1 MGGSGYMKIRN
12 IDVPVNIWGELE
24 PYLDHFREWKIRGD
38 KFQCTSCFR
47 HEKHASMAVN
57 LENGTWIDSGSP
69 TDLYHKGNF
78 VALLAYL
85 RQEEYQDTEEYLFQA
100 YHIMLE
106 DTERLQL
113 KIDLQQESTVGVTY
127 EWFKD
132 FPQLQ
137 FRHPYL
143 LKRGITK
150 EVQRLFC
157 IGFDREHH
165 AVSLPWFNND
175 KKVINVKF
183 RSILYKQ
190 FFYLQDGQLTRNY
203 VYGLPQAISKGYKA
217 VAIVE
222 SEIDAMSLWTIGIA
236 GVATGHAGINAR
248 QIQLLVNAGIE
259 EVTIMTDADEAGWRF
274 ERILEKE
281 LPKHFITYN
290 TDIFKYGVKDV
301 NDLLLLGKLEECYN
315 NRKFVEVF
323 RWKNGK
329 K

>member
-85 RQEEYQDTEEYLFQA
+85 RQEEYQDTEMYLFQA

-143 LKRGITK
+143 LKRGVTK

-157 IGFDREHH
+157 IGFDKEHE
-165 AVSLPWFNND
+165 AVAMPWFNSD

-183 RSILYKQ
+183 RSIRYKQ

-203 VYGLPQAISKGYKA
+203 VYGLPQCKALGYKD

-222 SEIDAMSLWTIGIA
+222 SEIDCMYLWSNGIPAVAM
-236 GVATGHAGINAR
+236 GHAGINKN
-248 QIQLLVNAGIE
+248 QIQLLLNAGIE
-259 EVTIMTDADEAGWRF
+259 TVTFASDNDEAGERF
-274 ERILEKE
+274 RVEMRKK
-281 LPKHFITYN
+281 LPKLFTCYELEIPYM
-290 TDIFKYGVKDV
+290 YKDV
-301 NDLLLLGKLEECYN
+301 NDIPQRELKQLQENRRLLNISLSIRL
-315 NRKFVEVF
+315 
-323 RWKNGK
+323 
-329 K
+329 

>member
-1 MGGSGYMKIRN
+1 MRIRN
-12 IDVPVNIWGELE
+12 IDVPVNIWAELE
-24 PYLDHFREWKIRGD
+24 PYLDHFGDYRIRGD
-38 KFQCTSCFR
+38 KLQACSPFR
-47 HEKHASMAVN
+47 YERHPSFAVN

-85 RQEEYQDTEEYLFQA
+85 RQEEYQDTEMYLFQA

-106 DTERLQL
+106 DADKLQL
-113 KIDLQQESTVGVTY
+113 KIELQQESTVGVTY

-157 IGFDREHH
+157 IGFDKEHQ
-165 AVSLPWFNND
+165 AVAMPWLNSD

-183 RSILYKQ
+183 RSIIYKQ

-203 VYGLPQAISKGYKA
+203 VYGLPQCKALGYKD

-222 SEIDAMSLWTIGIA
+222 SEIDCMYLWSNGIPAVAM
-236 GVATGHAGINAR
+236 GHAGINKN
-248 QIQLLVNAGIE
+248 QIQLLLNAGIE
-259 EVTIMTDADEAGWRF
+259 TVTFASDNDEAGERF
-274 ERILEKE
+274 RVEMRKK
-281 LPKHFITYN
+281 LPKLFTCYELEIPYM
-290 TDIFKYGVKDV
+290 YKDV
-301 NDLLLLGKLEECYN
+301 NNIPQRELKQLQE
-315 NRKFVEVF
+315 NR
-323 RWKNGK
+323 RLSNISLSIRL
-329 K
+329 

>member
-1 MGGSGYMKIRN
+1 MKVRN
-12 IDVPVNIWGELE
+12 VEVPINIWAELE
-24 PYLDHFREWKIRGD
+24 PYLDHFGDYRIRGD
-38 KFQCTSCFR
+38 KLQACSPFR
-47 HEKHASMAVN
+47 YERHPSFAVN

-85 RQEEYQDTEEYLFQA
+85 RQEEYQDTEMYLFQA
-100 YHIMLE
+100 YHVMLE
-106 DTERLQL
+106 DAERLQL

-157 IGFDREHH
+157 IGFDKEHE
-165 AVSLPWFNND
+165 AIAMPWFNSD

-183 RSILYKQ
+183 RSIRYKQ

-203 VYGLPQAISKGYKA
+203 VYGLPQCKALGYKDA
-217 VAIVE
+217 AIVE
-222 SEIDAMSLWTIGIA
+222 SEIDCMYLWSNGIPAVAM
-236 GVATGHAGINAR
+236 GHAGINKN
-248 QIQLLVNAGIE
+248 QIQLLLNAGIE
-259 EVTIMTDADEAGWRF
+259 TVTFASDNDEAGERF
-274 ERILEKE
+274 RVEMRKK
-281 LPKHFITYN
+281 LPKLFTCYELEIPYM
-290 TDIFKYGVKDV
+290 YKDV
-301 NDLLLLGKLEECYN
+301 NDIPQRELKQLQE
-315 NRKFVEVF
+315 NR
-323 RWKNGK
+323 RLSNISLSIRL
-329 K
+329 

>member
-1 MGGSGYMKIRN
+1 MRIRN
-12 IDVPVNIWGELE
+12 IEVPVNIWAELE
-24 PYLDHFREWKIRGD
+24 PYLDHFGDYRIRGD
-38 KFQCTSCFR
+38 KLQACSPFR
-47 HEKHASMAVN
+47 YERHPSFAVN

-143 LKRGITK
+143 LKRGVTK

-157 IGFDREHH
+157 IGFDKEHE
-165 AVSLPWFNND
+165 AVAMPWFNSD

-183 RSILYKQ
+183 RSIRYKQ

-203 VYGLPQAISKGYKA
+203 VYGLPQCKALGYKD

-222 SEIDAMSLWTIGIA
+222 SEIDCMYLWSNGIPAVAM
-236 GVATGHAGINAR
+236 GHAGINKN
-248 QIQLLVNAGIE
+248 QIQLLLNAGIE
-259 EVTIMTDADEAGWRF
+259 TVTFASDNDEAGERF
-274 ERILEKE
+274 RVEMRKK
-281 LPKHFITYN
+281 LPKLFTCYELEIPYM
-290 TDIFKYGVKDV
+290 YKDV
-301 NDLLLLGKLEECYN
+301 NDIPQRELKQLQE
-315 NRKFVEVF
+315 NR
-323 RWKNGK
+323 RLSNISLSIRL
-329 K
+329 

>member
-1 MGGSGYMKIRN
+1 MKIRN

-113 KIDLQQESTVGVTY
+113 KIELQQESTVGVTY

-157 IGFDREHH
+157 IGFDKEHE
-165 AVSLPWFNND
+165 AIAMPWFNSD

-183 RSILYKQ
+183 RSIRYKQ

-203 VYGLPQAISKGYKA
+203 VYGLPQCKALGYKD

-222 SEIDAMSLWTIGIA
+222 SEIDCMYLWSNDIPAVAM
-236 GVATGHAGINAR
+236 GHAGINKN
-248 QIQLLVNAGIE
+248 QIQLLLNAGIE
-259 EVTIMTDADEAGWRF
+259 TVTFASDNDEAGERF
-274 ERILEKE
+274 RIEMRKK
-281 LPKHFITYN
+281 LPKLFTCYELEIPYM
-290 TDIFKYGVKDV
+290 YKDV
-301 NDLLLLGKLEECYN
+301 NNIPQRELKQLQE
-315 NRKFVEVF
+315 NR
-323 RWKNGK
+323 RLSNISLSIRL
-329 K
+329 

>member
-1 MGGSGYMKIRN
+1 MRVRN
-12 IDVPVNIWGELE
+12 IEVPVNVWAELE

-57 LENGTWIDSGSP
+57 LETGTWIDSGSP

-78 VALLAYL
+78 VSLLAYL
-85 RQEEYQDTEEYLFQA
+85 RQEEYQDTEMYLFQA

-106 DTERLQL
+106 DVEKLQL
-113 KIDLQQESTVGVTY
+113 KIELQQESATGVTY

-132 FPQLQ
+132 FKQMQ

-143 LKRGITK
+143 AKRGITK

-157 IGFDREHH
+157 IGFDKEHH
-165 AVSLPWFNND
+165 AVAMPWFNSD

-183 RSILYKQ
+183 RSIVYKQ

-203 VYGLPQAISKGYKA
+203 VYGLPQCKALKYKD

-222 SEIDAMSLWTIGIA
+222 SEIDCMYLWSNGIPAVAM
-236 GVATGHAGINAR
+236 GHAGINKN
-248 QIQLLVNAGIE
+248 QIQLMLNAGIE
-259 EVTIMTDADEAGWRF
+259 TVTFASDNDEAGERF
-274 ERILEKE
+274 RKE
-281 LPKHFITYN
+281 MRKKLPKLFTCYEL
-290 TDIFKYGVKDV
+290 DIPYMYKDV
-301 NDLLLLGKLEECYN
+301 NDIPQKELKQLQENRRKLKIELSI
-315 NRKFVEVF
+315 RL
-323 RWKNGK
+323 
-329 K
+329 

>member
-1 MGGSGYMKIRN
+1 MRIRN
-12 IDVPVNIWGELE
+12 VEVPINIWAELE
-24 PYLDHFREWKIRGD
+24 PYLDHFGDYRIRGD
-38 KFQCTSCFR
+38 KLQACSPFR
-47 HEKHASMAVN
+47 YERHPSFAVN

-157 IGFDREHH
+157 IGFDKEHE
-165 AVSLPWFNND
+165 AIAMPWFNSD

-183 RSILYKQ
+183 RSIRYKQ

-203 VYGLPQAISKGYKA
+203 VYGLPQCKALGYKD

-222 SEIDAMSLWTIGIA
+222 SEIDCMYLWSNSIPAVAM
-236 GVATGHAGINAR
+236 GHAGINKN
-248 QIQLLVNAGIE
+248 QIQLLLNAGIE
-259 EVTIMTDADEAGWRF
+259 TVTFASDNDEAGERF
-274 ERILEKE
+274 RVEMRKK
-281 LPKHFITYN
+281 LPKLFTCYELEIPYM
-290 TDIFKYGVKDV
+290 YKDV
-301 NDLLLLGKLEECYN
+301 NNIPQRELKQLQE
-315 NRKFVEVF
+315 NR
-323 RWKNGK
+323 RLSNISLSIRL
-329 K
+329 

>member
-1 MGGSGYMKIRN
+1 MKIRN
-12 IDVPVNIWGELE
+12 VEVPVDIQAELE
-24 PYLDHFREWKIRGD
+24 PHLNHFRNYRIRGD
-38 KFQCTSCFR
+38 KLQACSPFR
-47 HEKHASMAVN
+47 YENHPSFAVN
-57 LENGTWIDSGSP
+57 LENGTWIDSGAS
-69 TDLYHKGNF
+69 TDSYHKGNF
-78 VALLAYL
+78 ISLLAYL
-85 RQEEYQDTEEYLFQA
+85 RQEEYLDTEEYLLRA
-100 YHIMLE
+100 YNVMLE
-106 DTERLQL
+106 EVERLQL

-127 EWFKD
+127 DWFKD

-143 LKRGITK
+143 TRRGITK
-150 EVQRLFC
+150 EVQKLFC
-157 IGFDREHH
+157 IGFDKEQQ

-190 FFYLQDGQLTRNY
+190 YFYLQDGQLTRNY

-217 VAIVE
+217 VTIVE

-248 QIQLLVNAGIE
+248 QIQLLINAGIE

-274 ERILEKE
+274 ESILEKE

-329 K
+329 I

>member
-1 MGGSGYMKIRN
+1 MRIRN
-12 IDVPVNIWGELE
+12 IEVPVNIWAELE
-24 PYLDHFREWKIRGD
+24 PYLDHFGDYRIRGD
-38 KFQCTSCFR
+38 KLQACSPFR
-47 HEKHASMAVN
+47 YERHPSFAVN

-157 IGFDREHH
+157 IGFDKEHE
-165 AVSLPWFNND
+165 AIAMPWFNSD

-183 RSILYKQ
+183 RSIRYKQ

-203 VYGLPQAISKGYKA
+203 VYGLPQCKALGYKD

-222 SEIDAMSLWTIGIA
+222 SEIDCMYLWSNSIPAVAM
-236 GVATGHAGINAR
+236 GHAGINKN
-248 QIQLLVNAGIE
+248 QIQLLLNAGIE
-259 EVTIMTDADEAGWRF
+259 TVTFASDNDEAGERF
-274 ERILEKE
+274 RVEMRKK
-281 LPKHFITYN
+281 LPKLFTCYELEIPYM
-290 TDIFKYGVKDV
+290 YKDV
-301 NDLLLLGKLEECYN
+301 NNIPQRELKQLQE
-315 NRKFVEVF
+315 NR
-323 RWKNGK
+323 RLSNISLSIRL
-329 K
+329 

>member
-1 MGGSGYMKIRN
+1 MKVRN
-12 IDVPVNIWGELE
+12 VEVPINIWAELE
-24 PYLDHFREWKIRGD
+24 PYLDHFGDYRIRGD
-38 KFQCTSCFR
+38 KLQACSPFR
-47 HEKHASMAVN
+47 YERHPSFAVN
-57 LENGTWIDSGSP
+57 LEDGTWIDSGSP

-157 IGFDREHH
+157 IGFDKEHE
-165 AVSLPWFNND
+165 AIAMPWFNSD

-183 RSILYKQ
+183 RSIRYKQ

-203 VYGLPQAISKGYKA
+203 VYGLPQCKALGYKD

-222 SEIDAMSLWTIGIA
+222 SEIDCMYLWSNSIPAVAM
-236 GVATGHAGINAR
+236 GHAGINKN
-248 QIQLLVNAGIE
+248 QIQLLLNAGIE
-259 EVTIMTDADEAGWRF
+259 TVTFASDNDEAGERF
-274 ERILEKE
+274 RVEMRKK
-281 LPKHFITYN
+281 LPKLFNCYELEIPYM
-290 TDIFKYGVKDV
+290 YKDV
-301 NDLLLLGKLEECYN
+301 NNIPQKELKQLQE
-315 NRKFVEVF
+315 NR
-323 RWKNGK
+323 RYSDISLSIRL
-329 K
+329 

>member
-1 MGGSGYMKIRN
+1 MRIRN
-12 IDVPVNIWGELE
+12 IEVPVNIWAELE
-24 PYLDHFREWKIRGD
+24 PYLDHFGDYRIRGD
-38 KFQCTSCFR
+38 KLQACSPFR
-47 HEKHASMAVN
+47 YERHPSFAVN

-143 LKRGITK
+143 LKRGVTK

-157 IGFDREHH
+157 IGFDKEHE
-165 AVSLPWFNND
+165 AVAMPWFNSD

-183 RSILYKQ
+183 RSIRYKQ

-203 VYGLPQAISKGYKA
+203 VYGLPQCKALGYKD

-222 SEIDAMSLWTIGIA
+222 SEIDCMYLWSNGIPAVAM
-236 GVATGHAGINAR
+236 GHAGINKN
-248 QIQLLVNAGIE
+248 QIQLLLNAGIE
-259 EVTIMTDADEAGWRF
+259 TVTFASDNDEAGERF
-274 ERILEKE
+274 RIEMRKK
-281 LPKHFITYN
+281 LPKLFTCYELEIPYM
-290 TDIFKYGVKDV
+290 YKDV
-301 NDLLLLGKLEECYN
+301 NDIPQRELKQLQE
-315 NRKFVEVF
+315 NR
-323 RWKNGK
+323 RYSNISLSIRL
-329 K
+329 

>member
-1 MGGSGYMKIRN
+1 MKVRN
-12 IDVPVNIWGELE
+12 VEVPINIWAELE
-24 PYLDHFREWKIRGD
+24 PYLDHFGDYRIRGD
-38 KFQCTSCFR
+38 KLQACSPFR
-47 HEKHASMAVN
+47 YERHPSFAVN

-157 IGFDREHH
+157 IGFDKEHE
-165 AVSLPWFNND
+165 AIAMPWFNSD

-183 RSILYKQ
+183 RSIRYKQ

-203 VYGLPQAISKGYKA
+203 VYGLPQCKALGYKD

-222 SEIDAMSLWTIGIA
+222 SEIDCMYLWSNSIPAVAM
-236 GVATGHAGINAR
+236 GHAGINKN
-248 QIQLLVNAGIE
+248 QIQLLLNAGIE
-259 EVTIMTDADEAGWRF
+259 TVTFASDNDEAGERF
-274 ERILEKE
+274 RVEMGKK
-281 LPKHFITYN
+281 LPKLFTCYELEIPYM
-290 TDIFKYGVKDV
+290 YKDV
-301 NDLLLLGKLEECYN
+301 NNIPQKELKQLQE
-315 NRKFVEVF
+315 NR
-323 RWKNGK
+323 RYSNISLDIRL
-329 K
+329 

>member
-1 MGGSGYMKIRN
+1 MKVRN
-12 IDVPVNIWGELE
+12 VEVPINIWAELE
-24 PYLDHFREWKIRGD
+24 PYLDHFGDYRIRGD
-38 KFQCTSCFR
+38 KLQACSPFR
-47 HEKHASMAVN
+47 YERHPSFAVN

-85 RQEEYQDTEEYLFQA
+85 RQEEYQDTEMYLFQA

-106 DTERLQL
+106 DAERLQL

-157 IGFDREHH
+157 IGFDKEHE
-165 AVSLPWFNND
+165 AIAMPWFNSD
-175 KKVINVKF
+175 KKAINVKF
-183 RSILYKQ
+183 RSIRYKQ

-203 VYGLPQAISKGYKA
+203 VYGLPQCKALGYKD

-222 SEIDAMSLWTIGIA
+222 SEIDCMYLWSNGIPAVAM
-236 GVATGHAGINAR
+236 GHAGINKN
-248 QIQLLVNAGIE
+248 QIQLLLNAGIE
-259 EVTIMTDADEAGWRF
+259 TVTFASDNDEAGERF
-274 ERILEKE
+274 RVEMRKK
-281 LPKHFITYN
+281 LPKLFTCYELEIPYM
-290 TDIFKYGVKDV
+290 YKDV
-301 NDLLLLGKLEECYN
+301 NDIPQRELKQLQE
-315 NRKFVEVF
+315 NR
-323 RWKNGK
+323 RLSNISLSIRL
-329 K
+329 

>member
-1 MGGSGYMKIRN
+1 MKVRN
-12 IDVPVNIWGELE
+12 VEVPINIWAELE
-24 PYLDHFREWKIRGD
+24 PYLDHFGDYRIRGD
-38 KFQCTSCFR
+38 KLQACSPFR
-47 HEKHASMAVN
+47 YERHPSFAVN

-85 RQEEYQDTEEYLFQA
+85 RQEEYQDTEMYLFQA

-113 KIDLQQESTVGVTY
+113 KIDLQQKSTVGVTY

-132 FPQLQ
+132 FKQLQ

-143 LKRGITK
+143 LKRGVTK

-157 IGFDREHH
+157 IGFDKEHE
-165 AVSLPWFNND
+165 AIAMPWFNSD

-183 RSILYKQ
+183 RSIRYKQ

-203 VYGLPQAISKGYKA
+203 VYGLPQCKALGYKD

-222 SEIDAMSLWTIGIA
+222 SEIDCMYMWSNGIPAVAM
-236 GVATGHAGINAR
+236 GHAGINKN
-248 QIQLLVNAGIE
+248 QIQLLLNAGIE
-259 EVTIMTDADEAGWRF
+259 TVTFASDNDEAGERF
-274 ERILEKE
+274 RVEMRKK
-281 LPKHFITYN
+281 LPKLFTCYELEIPYM
-290 TDIFKYGVKDV
+290 YKDV
-301 NDLLLLGKLEECYN
+301 NNIPQRELKQLQE
-315 NRKFVEVF
+315 NR
-323 RWKNGK
+323 RYSNISLSIRL
-329 K
+329 